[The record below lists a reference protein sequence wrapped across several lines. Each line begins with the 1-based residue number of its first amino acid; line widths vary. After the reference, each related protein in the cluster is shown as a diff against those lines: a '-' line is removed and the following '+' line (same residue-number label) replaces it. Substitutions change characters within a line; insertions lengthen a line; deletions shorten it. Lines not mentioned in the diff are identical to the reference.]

1 MRRTPITAK
10 RELYSDFHK
19 DFTQN
24 PVSLDLAR
32 KTNEEAVK
40 ESIKNL
46 ILTDQGER
54 LFQPRLGSKV
64 RSLLFDNMTPD
75 LIISVRELIK
85 DTLKNYEPRATII
98 GVDVTSSIDN
108 NDIQITIVFNVIN
121 REEPITLT
129 TTLTRVR

>member
-32 KTNEEAVK
+32 KTNDEAVK

-54 LFQPRLGSKV
+54 LFQPLLGSKI
-64 RSLLFDNMTPD
+64 RSLLFENLTPD
-75 LIISVRELIK
+75 LIISVRELII
-85 DTLKNYEPRATII
+85 DTLRNYEPRANVI
-98 GVDVTSSIDN
+98 GVDVTSSFDS
-108 NDIQITIVFNVIN
+108 NDIRITIVFSVIN
-121 REEPITLT
+121 REEPITLV
-129 TTLTRVR
+129 TTLARVR